1 MFAMNKP
8 RVSIISAI
16 AAANRA
22 IGKGNKLLWHIPE
35 DLQRFKKITSGHP
48 VIMGR
53 KTYESIGRPLPGR
66 LNIIVTRDPAYV
78 AQGCVI
84 VHSLDD
90 AITRAAQE
98 EGGEIFVIG
107 GAQLYAQALPLADT
121 LYLTLVEGA
130 FDADAFFPA
139 YAHLFRTEIFREAHR
154 DDQHSYTFVTLQR

>member
-1 MFAMNKP
+1 MKI
-8 RVSIISAI
+8 SIIA
-16 AAANRA
+16 A
-22 IGKGNKLLWHIPE
+22 IGKQTRALGKGN
-35 DLQRFKKITSGHP
+35 DLIWRISDDLKRFKRITLGHP
-48 VIMGR
+48 IIMGR

-98 EGGEIFVIG
+98 DGGEIFVIG

-154 DDQHSYTFVTLQR
+154 DDQHSYTFVTLHR